1 MDFSANI
8 KIFPGPNRSLPTAVP
23 VKAGKKPTAFIFDL
37 GHLSGLGSG
46 DMRLKNELLT
56 VIFDYLNWTLVPI
69 LKFSQV
75 QIGPGPQL
83 DQSKLKKNQWPS
95 YLT

>member
-1 MDFSANI
+1 LDFSANI

-75 QIGPGPQL
+75 QIWSWPTAGL
-83 DQSKLKKNQWPS
+83 VKAEKKTNG
-95 YLT
+95 LHI